1 MQIDLDPEGRKV
13 VIFGDMAGARQ
24 ALRRFLSSGAMVTLA
39 TPGPLP
45 AATDQ
50 IGTVRYASQPQ
61 STDTAG
67 LLRLIGPAWLIV
79 DVGMPDALRDQISDL
94 AAFLQVLM
102 INERPAPSSGQVTLV
117 GGGPGRTGLL
127 TLDASEALRQADVI
141 LYDRL
146 APTEHLEEFAPGAE
160 LIDVGKAPFHH
171 PIPQRS
177 IEQLMITRAQ
187 HGESVVRLKGGD
199 PFVLGRGG
207 EEMQACLAAGVPVR
221 MVPGVS
227 SAVAVPAGAGIPVT
241 HRGMSKSFTV
251 ISGHSPPELRE
262 LEGLVRLGGTIV
274 ILMGISNLTQ
284 IVTGLCRAGLDPAT
298 PAAAIERGFSDA
310 QRTAMAAVGQ
320 LPAEARRLD
329 ICSPAVV
336 VIGDVVT
343 VSPEFVRSADVI
355 NAFHYRSVPS
365 QARAS

>member
-24 ALRRFLSSGAMVTLA
+24 ALRRFLSSGAIVTLA

-67 LLRLIGPAWLIV
+67 LLRLIRPAWLIV
-79 DVGMPDALRDQISDL
+79 DVDMPDALRDRISDL
-94 AAFLQVLM
+94 AAYLQVLM
-102 INERPAPSSGQVTLV
+102 INERPSPSSGQVTLI

-127 TLDASEALRQADVI
+127 TLQACEALRQADVI

-146 APTEHLEEFAPGAE
+146 APTDDLAELAGGAE
-160 LIDVGKAPFHH
+160 LINVGKSPYHH
-171 PIPQRS
+171 PIPQHS
-177 IEQLMITRAQ
+177 IEHLMITRAKR
-187 HGESVVRLKGGD
+187 GDSVVRLKGGD
-199 PFVLGRGG
+199 CFVFGRGG
-207 EEMQACLAAGVPVR
+207 EEMQACIAAGVPVHI
-221 MVPGVS
+221 VPGVS
-227 SAVAVPAGAGIPVT
+227 SSVAVPAASQIPVT
-241 HRGMSKSFTV
+241 HRGVSKSFTV
-251 ISGHSPPELRE
+251 ISGHTPPNPGE
-262 LEGLVRLGGTIV
+262 LEGLVRLSGTIV

-284 IVTGLCRAGLDPAT
+284 IVGGLCRAGLDPAT
-298 PAAAIERGFSDA
+298 PAAVIERGFSDT
-310 QRTAMAAVGQ
+310 QRSAMCSVGQ

-336 VIGDVVT
+336 VIGDVVA
-343 VSPEFVRSADVI
+343 VSPQFADSAGAIEVLGTRSWS
-355 NAFHYRSVPS
+355 R
-365 QARAS
+365 QAHAS